1 MTASEYLLFGIGNP
15 LLDISAHVKPELL
28 QKYNLKANDAIL
40 AADEHKP
47 LYDELIKTYSVEYV
61 AGGAAQ
67 NAIRGAQWLLPAHST
82 VYTGCVGKDAYGA
95 QLREA
100 AQKDGLRVEYLED
113 EATPTGRCAV
123 LITDTNRSLVT
134 DLNAA
139 NNFKETHLQKP
150 EVWSLVENAKFY
162 YIEGYFLTVSP
173 ASIQL
178 IAEHG
183 AKSGKTVS
191 INFSAPFIPQFF
203 SAPLDA
209 ALPYVDLVFG
219 NESEAEAYATAH
231 NWGTTDIKEIALRV
245 AALPKHNSTPRRVVF
260 TQGANQT
267 IVAYNGEV
275 KEYPI
280 IKIAR
285 EQIVDT
291 NGAGDAFAGGYLSQ
305 LVQGK
310 GVDTSVAAGHYV
322 ANVVI
327 QRSGPTYPREA
338 PTFQA

>member
-1 MTASEYLLFGIGNP
+1 MTASEFALFGIGNP
-15 LLDISAHVKPELL
+15 LLDISAHVKHELL
-28 QKYNLKANDAIL
+28 EKYNLKANDAIL
-40 AADEHKP
+40 AEDKHKP
-47 LYDELIKTYSVEYV
+47 LYDELIKSYNVEYV

-67 NAIRGAQWLLPAHST
+67 NTMRGAQWLLPPNST
-82 VYTGCVGKDAYGA
+82 VYTGCVGNDAYGA

-100 AQKDGLRVEYLED
+100 AQKDGLRTEYLVD

-150 EVWSLVENAKFY
+150 EIKALIDNAKFY
-162 YIEGYFLTVSP
+162 YIEGYHLTVSP
-173 ASIQL
+173 TAIQHV
-178 IAEHG
+178 AKHG
-183 AKSGKTVS
+183 ANAGKTVM

-203 SAPLDA
+203 NQPLDA
-209 ALPYVDLVFG
+209 VLPFVDIVFG

-231 NWGTTDIKEIALRV
+231 NWGTTDVAEIALKV
-245 AALPKHNSTPRRVVF
+245 AALPKHNSTPRRVIF
-260 TQGANQT
+260 TQGADQT
-267 IVAYNGEV
+267 IVAYEGKV
-275 KEYPI
+275 TGYPI
-280 IKIAR
+280 IKIAK

-291 NGAGDAFAGGYLSQ
+291 NGAGDAFAGGFISQ

-310 GVDTSVAAGHYV
+310 SIDTAVAAGHYV

-338 PTFQA
+338 HSFKA